1 MARADLVRTEVP
13 FRKSAAGPGL
23 QVVLEADRTLLVG
36 ELQRDHDTPGSISN
50 GVSAGTG
57 VVPVQPLLNVAG
69 YADVMALG
77 IALAAQNVRRTASRR
92 RASLHGVARFAPAE
106 FVANLS
112 AM

>member
-1 MARADLVRTEVP
+1 MARADLVRTEMP

-77 IALAAQNVRRTASRR
+77 IALAAQNVDEPLPDAEHRFTVWHVSRQPNSWR
-92 RASLHGVARFAPAE
+92 I
-106 FVANLS
+106 
-112 AM
+112 